1 MFPDFLKTKEKL
13 QKMLYYEMMQTHLT
27 HMGPLAHVPVSMIFE
42 GNRTVVI
49 RADGSSEETNLEE
62 ITAEL
67 QVKFEE
73 DREYVPRNGSQ

>member
-1 MFPDFLKTKEKL
+1 
-13 QKMLYYEMMQTHLT
+13 MLYYEMMQAHLT
-27 HMGPLAHVPVSMIFE
+27 HMGPLADVPVSMIFE

-49 RADGSSEETNLEE
+49 REDGSYEERNLEE

-73 DREYVPRNGSQ
+73 VEKNAS